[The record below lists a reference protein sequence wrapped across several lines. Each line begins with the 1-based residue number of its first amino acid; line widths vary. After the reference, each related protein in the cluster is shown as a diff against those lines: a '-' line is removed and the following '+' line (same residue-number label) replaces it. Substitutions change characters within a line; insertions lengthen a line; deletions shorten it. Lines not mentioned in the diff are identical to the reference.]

1 GRPVDAHVVLGQV
14 QSARA
19 GDDHGGRL
27 VLAQAVLLPLG
38 GGEGERAVRGVAEV
52 EDAADLVEP
61 GRARGV
67 LEIREPDLR
76 PGVQG
81 VDRHLGGHGRA
92 GDLDAAVPEGGRRL
106 GDRPAL
112 VLADRAGRLQEV
124 EAAALR
130 GLAALL
136 GALGEELEAPLVEA
150 AVQLG
155 DEVQRLGGEDVL
167 GLLEAVRDRGV
178 DGGCGAGGARGAPFS
193 GCPAVPGGGTWRGR
207 HGAQAPTS
215 TMAGAAAGSGGASA
229 KLPRTASATAGET
242 AASKTLGMM

>member
-112 VLADRAGRLQEV
+112 VLAERAGRLQEV
-124 EAAALR
+124 EAAAL
-130 GLAALL
+130 
-136 GALGEELEAPLVEA
+136 P
-150 AVQLG
+150 
-155 DEVQRLGGEDVL
+155 GG
-167 GLLEAVRDRGV
+167 AVRV
-178 DGGCGAGGARGAPFS
+178 VLMGAPFS

-215 TMAGAAAGSGGASA
+215 TRAGAAAGSGGASA